1 LGAVDL
7 SVSGPLAFPAPGRQ
21 IAAHENRDLHYL
33 HDYLLLTPVGGAV
46 SFT

>member
-7 SVSGPLAFPAPGRQ
+7 SVGGPLAFRARHRQ
-21 IAAHENRDLHYL
+21 IAGHENRDLHYL